1 MGSGAVMGGALK
13 RGDIMDVDIDA
24 DVEVQSSFD
33 SRQLQQLS
41 TDFELSD
48 YWDEGEVLEGKNRWP
63 LCITLNTVRRNSYLF
78 NRLIIIIND
87 AAFQIPPSY
96 HFIDATP
103 PEEASTPLRL
113 LLIFSFPDSS
123 SDSTSPIIQG
133 IRTLGAGEVTPTQ
146 INDLITVSCLLS
158 NRWHH

>member
-1 MGSGAVMGGALK
+1 MGGALK

-24 DVEVQSSFD
+24 DVEAQSSFD
-33 SRQLQQLS
+33 TRHLS

-63 LCITLNTVRRNSYLF
+63 LCITLNTVRRKSYL
-78 NRLIIIIND
+78 LIVIID
-87 AAFQIPPSY
+87 YAAFQIPPSY

-103 PEEASTPLRL
+103 PEEASTSLRL
-113 LLIFSFPDSS
+113 LLIFSFPDPG

-133 IRTLGAGEVTPTQ
+133 IRTLGAGELTPTQ

-158 NRWHH
+158 NRLHLYP